1 MRTISGAR
9 HYMGLKLKNPIV
21 AGSSG
26 LTNSAKDI
34 IEMEKNG
41 AGAVVLKSIFEE
53 QILLETEYKLKKA
66 QELGVKILNE
76 EEFLAL
82 CRE

>member
-1 MRTISGAR
+1 MTDLSTK
-9 HYMGLKLKNPIV
+9 YLGLNLRNPII

-53 QILLETEYKLKKA
+53 QILLEAEHKLKKA
-66 QELGVKILNE
+66 QEDGMMYADHSE
-76 EEFLAL
+76 TF
-82 CRE
+82 